1 MYPKLPSFFRF
12 TPEVSTAIRDH
23 LPIVAL
29 EFAVITHGLPYPQNL
44 ELARQVEE
52 QVRSQGAV
60 PATTAI
66 LNGQVRL
73 GLNDQEL
80 EALASP
86 EAQARKISHRDY
98 GIAIARSE
106 NGGATVAGT
115 LIAARAAGLRV
126 FSTGGI
132 GGVHRNAPF
141 DVSADLPELAR
152 SPLIVVCSGAKSILD
167 LPATTEM
174 LETLGVPILGYQT
187 DRLPAFFSQD
197 SGLPVTARVD
207 SPAEVAAAARAQ
219 WELGLQSALLVVVPP
234 PEEVAVP
241 FDQMEQVI
249 QQALQQAKDQGIH
262 GAAMTPFLLDRV
274 NHLTGGA
281 SLKANLALLR
291 NNARIAAQIA
301 VALYPKR
308 GMIV

>member
-12 TPEVSTAIRDH
+12 TPEVSAAIRDQ

-29 EFAVITHGLPYPQNL
+29 ESAVITHGLPHPQNL
-44 ELARQVEE
+44 ELARQVEDE
-52 QVRSQGAV
+52 VRSQGAV

-66 LNGQVRL
+66 LNGQLHL
-73 GLNDQEL
+73 GLSEAEL
-80 EALASP
+80 ESLASP
-86 EAQARKISHRDY
+86 DTHTRKISRRDY
-98 GIAIARSE
+98 GIAIAAGE
-106 NGGATVAGT
+106 NGGTTVAGT
-115 LIAARAAGLRV
+115 LIASRAAGLRV

-132 GGVHRNAPF
+132 GGVHRDAPF
-141 DVSADLPELAR
+141 DVSADLPELTR
-152 SPLIVVCSGAKSILD
+152 SPLVVVCSGAKSILD
-167 LPATTEM
+167 LPATVEL

-187 DRLPAFFSQD
+187 DRLPAFFSRD

-207 SPAEVAAAARAQ
+207 SPDEVAAAAKAQ

-234 PEEVAVP
+234 PEEVAASNE
-241 FDQMEQVI
+241 QMEQVI
-249 QQALQQAKDQGIH
+249 QRALQEAKDQGIR

-274 NHLTGGA
+274 NSLSGGA
-281 SLKANLALLR
+281 SLKANLALLL